1 MVIFSN
7 IFSYF
12 LAIVAV
18 IYTVSQL
25 YVLFNRG
32 NIELNLHKKSTS
44 TSPYREPA
52 FKFSS
57 EVREEKRQKIMN
69 SIMNIKIPKGLKI
82 FSFVFADALMCVLG
96 CGIWDTGLT
105 GGLKLGISVGSF
117 VLFVY
122 CLITIGYI
130 SYSK

>member
-44 TSPYREPA
+44 TSPYRESA

-57 EVREEKRQKIMN
+57 EVREEKRHKIMN
-69 SIMNIKIPKGLKI
+69 SIMNIPKGLKI
-82 FSFVFADALMCVLG
+82 FSFVFADALMCILC
-96 CGIWDTGLT
+96 CGIWDTRLT
-105 GGLKLGISVGSF
+105 SGLKLGISLGSF

-130 SYSK
+130 SYSKQ